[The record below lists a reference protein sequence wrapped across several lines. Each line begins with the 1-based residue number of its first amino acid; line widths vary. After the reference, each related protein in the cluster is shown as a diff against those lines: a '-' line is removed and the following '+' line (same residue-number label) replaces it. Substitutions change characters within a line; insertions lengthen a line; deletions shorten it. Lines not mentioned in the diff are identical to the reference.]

1 MFGELFVEAGAFAT
15 RVNSLGER
23 VDRLQVKVTQL
34 DPKEEEGEL
43 SYIFIVAVY
52 IPYVSADIYFPS

>member
-1 MFGELFVEAGAFAT
+1 MFGELFVEARAFAT

-34 DPKEEEGEL
+34 DPKEEEGKL
-43 SYIFIVAVY
+43 SYSFIVAVH
-52 IPYVSADIYFPS
+52 ILQASEDIYFLS